1 MLWNEG
7 HMASVTGGQYPLRA
21 LPPHLTPPQ
30 GSLLD
35 NLVTLEKKNILK
47 FHWGKDTHKLCT
59 MKEGIRKGE
68 KRKNQK
74 LTDRGFSLDACVT
87 GN

>member
-7 HMASVTGGQYPLRA
+7 HMASVTRGQNPLCA

-35 NLVTLEKKNILK
+35 NLVTLEKKKYLK
-47 FHWGKDTHKLCT
+47 ISLGKRHTQTVHD
-59 MKEGIRKGE
+59 EGG
-68 KRKNQK
+68 NQEEREEEEPEF
-74 LTDRGFSLDACVT
+74 DRPWV
-87 GN
+87 